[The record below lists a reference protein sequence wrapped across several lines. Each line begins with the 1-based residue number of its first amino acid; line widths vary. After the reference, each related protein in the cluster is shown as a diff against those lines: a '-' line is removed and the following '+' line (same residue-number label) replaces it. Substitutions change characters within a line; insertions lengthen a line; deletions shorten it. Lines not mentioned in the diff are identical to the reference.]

1 MNKILFILIII
12 LANLDIYSQSI
23 RLVRTDV
30 DSTRKN
36 FVTATYM
43 FGFDVK
49 IDNLQNC
56 NNASFQLKF
65 DNAQY
70 IKYSG
75 AMLNDFK
82 DSGTVFIYEYREP
95 GTNEVF
101 LNIGVFSGQPLGE
114 NDYDNPNL
122 LRLEFVVTPTAPN
135 NERVTFTFINAFGST
150 YQNGDGRSVLLGSTP
165 TLLNIHGYVDVWP
178 GDTDNNQV
186 VDNVDWTNVYENLK
200 YRERFPGYR
209 SFKRENATTNW
220 FPQRSLVWDVEKAT
234 YADCDGDG
242 EISVTDGLVVLLN
255 LTTATTG
262 MIKKYDE
269 LSLQQS
275 DNLIPIYIE
284 HHRNYR
290 GIFGDLEFNSSA
302 FEIEDIILGDLFT
315 MGNVMFHVEQN
326 TLKFT
331 LGNMVNSEFVEKSG
345 IAFYIKTKEP
355 VKTPDLNFIQLRGI
369 SETNTLFN
377 LHQSVSSVENDNK
390 FNVLYEGNEL
400 RIDSYQRVNS
410 FKVFD
415 IRGNLISDNINTNRT
430 QIDLISGY
438 YIVVIESNNKQIK
451 YPLMI
456 LK

>member
-1 MNKILFILIII
+1 MKKILIILII
-12 LANLDIYSQSI
+12 LVANLDIYSQSI
-23 RLVRTDV
+23 KLVRTDV

-43 FGFDVK
+43 FGFDVQ
-49 IDNLQNC
+49 IDGLQNC

-82 DSGTVFIYEYREP
+82 DSGTVFIYEYKEP
-95 GTNEVF
+95 GTNEIY

-114 NDYDNPNL
+114 NDFDNPNL

-135 NERVTFTFINAFGST
+135 DERVTFTFINAFGST
-150 YQNGDGRSVLLGSTP
+150 YQDGTGQSVQLASTP
-165 TLLNIHGYVDVWP
+165 TILEVHGYVDVWP

-186 VDNVDWTNVYENLK
+186 VDNVDWTTVSENLK
-200 YRERFPGYR
+200 FKERFPGYR

-220 FPQRSLVWDVEKAT
+220 FPQRSLVWDVEDAT

-255 LTTATTG
+255 LSTAQNSI
-262 MIKKYDE
+262 IKEPKAQI
-269 LSLQQS
+269 LQNN
-275 DNLIPIYIE
+275 DNLIPVYIE

-290 GIFGDLEFNSSA
+290 GIFGQIEFDNI
-302 FEIEDIILGDLFT
+302 EIEDVVIGDLFS
-315 MGNVMFHVEQN
+315 MGNSMFHVEQN
-326 TLKFT
+326 TMNFT
-331 LGNMVNSEFVEKSG
+331 LGNMVNSQFVDKSG

-355 VKTPDLNFIQLRGI
+355 VENLDLNFIQLRGI

-377 LHQSVSSVENDNK
+377 LHQSALSVEKDNK
-390 FNVLYEGNEL
+390 YNVIYTGDEL
-400 RIDSYQRVNS
+400 RIESNERVNS
-410 FKVFD
+410 FKIID
-415 IRGNLISDNINTNRT
+415 IRGNLLSENFNTNQT
-430 QIDLISGY
+430 KIDLISGY
-438 YIVVIESNNKQIK
+438 YMVIIESNERQIK